1 MSIKRILGVFG
12 ALMTLAV
19 VGAVVWIS
27 TFNPND
33 YKALAVEQAEKAG
46 WKLTINGDLSM
57 SLWPQLAIDLP
68 PIELAALNANQSIAA
83 QDAQVSLAMAPLL
96 FERRAEASTLILQS
110 PVIRWDLDAAVP
122 GSGGQSDTGSQ
133 NSSDALAFAVGGL
146 ELTNADIQLFNGQT
160 LAHDLQIPEMTL
172 GAISPEAW
180 VPAAF
185 NAQYTAPGLPAIPL
199 QMQAEIRTSADF
211 SLIDVRAL
219 QLSALDL
226 NVSGELSLVP
236 NPLSVMGQLN
246 IDTFDAKALAE
257 RFGVTIATQN
267 PDALRNLGLSLTLGD
282 GGPVYA
288 SALTL
293 NLDNTRFTGEAGLRS
308 LSPLQFNAILAGDRL
323 ILDDYLAPA
332 SEVPS
337 DSAEGIT
344 SDAVSPLAGLAGIDG
359 DLRLELA
366 QLEASGLKAE
376 RIEVAAEI
384 RDRRIHLT
392 QLAADLYEG
401 QLLGQAVLNGRTAVP
416 SMSADL
422 SLTSLQIQG
431 LLSDLAD
438 FSDLSGMTGLQANL
452 TAEGL
457 DAQSIMASLNG
468 NASGEIL
475 NGGYK
480 GIAID
485 SLICDGIA
493 TLTGGQS
500 KLASGD
506 TAFDAVRFNAD
517 IANGVANFDTL
528 KAGLVNLAVD
538 GSGQVDLAGQRLNLI
553 LDAGLTGDQKITGG
567 AVPSFVQNAKLPLK
581 CQGGF
586 ADDPAGLCGFD
597 SSRADSLI
605 SDQLKAVAKA
615 KEDELKAIAKA
626 KTKAKIES
634 KKDEFEA
641 KLKEKAAEK
650 LKSLFR

>member
-12 ALMTLAV
+12 ALITLAV
-19 VGAVVWIS
+19 VGALAWIS

-33 YKALAVEQAEKAG
+33 YKVLAVEQAEKAG

-57 SLWPQLAIDLP
+57 SFWPQLAIDLP

-96 FERRAEASTLILQS
+96 FERRAEASTLILES
-110 PVIRWDLDAAVP
+110 PVIRWDLDAALP
-122 GSGGQSDTGSQ
+122 GSGGQSDSGSQ
-133 NSSDALAFAVGGL
+133 SSGDALAFAIGGL

-180 VPAAF
+180 VPASF
-185 NAQYTAPGLPAIPL
+185 NGQYTAPGLPATPL

-211 SLIDVRAL
+211 GLIDVRAL

-236 NPLSVMGQLN
+236 NPLSIMGQLN
-246 IDTFDAKALAE
+246 IDAFDAKALAE
-257 RFGVTIATQN
+257 RFGTIIATQN
-267 PDALRNLGLSLTLGD
+267 PDALRKVGLNLILGE

-288 SALTL
+288 SSITL
-293 NLDNTRFTGEAGLRS
+293 DLDDTRFTGEAGLRS

-323 ILDDYLAPA
+323 NLDDYLAPA
-332 SEVPS
+332 VD
-337 DSAEGIT
+337 DSADSVASTDGT
-344 SDAVSPLAGLAGIDG
+344 TDAVSPLAGLAGIDG

-366 QLEASGLKAE
+366 QLEASGLTAE
-376 RIEVAAEI
+376 RIEIAAEI

-392 QLAADLYEG
+392 QLAADLYDG
-401 QLLGQAVLNGRTAVP
+401 QLLGQAVLNGRSAVP

-468 NASGEIL
+468 TASGEIL

-506 TAFDAVRFNAD
+506 TTFDAVRFNAD
-517 IANGVANFDTL
+517 IVDGVADFDTL

-538 GSGQVDLAGQRLNLI
+538 GSGQIDLPGERINLV
-553 LDAGLTGDQKITGG
+553 LDAGLTGDQQITGC
-567 AVPSFVQNAKLPLK
+567 AVPSFVQNAKIPLK

-597 SSRADSLI
+597 SSRADALI
-605 SDQLKAVAKA
+605 SGQLKAIAQA
-615 KEDELKAIAKA
+615 KEDELKA

>member
-12 ALMTLAV
+12 ALITLAA
-19 VGAVVWIS
+19 VGALVWIS

-46 WKLTINGDLSM
+46 WKLTLNGDLSM

-96 FERRAEASTLILQS
+96 FERRAEASTLILES
-110 PVIRWDLDAAVP
+110 PVIRWDLDAALP
-122 GSGGQSDTGSQ
+122 GSGGQSDSGSQ
-133 NSSDALAFAVGGL
+133 SPGDALAFAIGGL

-180 VPAAF
+180 VPASL

-211 SLIDVRAL
+211 GLIDVRAL

-236 NPLSVMGQLN
+236 NPLSVMGQLSVGA
-246 IDTFDAKALAE
+246 FDAKALAE
-257 RFGVTIATQN
+257 RFGTTIATQN
-267 PDALRNLGLSLTLGD
+267 PGALRNVGLNLTLGE

-288 SALTL
+288 SALTVD
-293 NLDNTRFTGEAGLRS
+293 LDDTRFTGEAGLRS
-308 LSPLQFNAILAGDRL
+308 LNPLQFNAILTGDRFN
-323 ILDDYLAPA
+323 LDGYLAPA
-332 SEVPS
+332 VDEPANSIAGA
-337 DSAEGIT
+337 DGT
-344 SDAVSPLAGLAGIDG
+344 TDAVSSLAGLAGIDG

-366 QLEASGLKAE
+366 QLEASGLTAE
-376 RIEVAAEI
+376 RIEIAAEI

-401 QLLGQAVLNGRTAVP
+401 QLLGQAVLNGRSAVP
-416 SMSADL
+416 SLSADL

-468 NASGEIL
+468 TASGEIL

-500 KLASGD
+500 KLASRD
-506 TAFDAVRFNAD
+506 TAFDAVRFNTD
-517 IANGVANFDTL
+517 IVNGVASFDTL

-538 GSGQVDLAGQRLNLI
+538 GSGQIDLPGERINLV
-553 LDAGLTGDQKITGG
+553 LDAGLTGDQQITGC

-597 SSRADSLI
+597 SSRADALI
-605 SDQLKAVAKA
+605 SDRLKAIAKA
-615 KEDELKAIAKA
+615 KEDELKA

>member
-1 MSIKRILGVFG
+1 MSIKRIVGVFG
-12 ALMTLAV
+12 ALITLAV
-19 VGAVVWIS
+19 VGALVWIS

-33 YKALAVEQAEKAG
+33 YKVLAVEQAEKAG

-96 FERRAEASTLILQS
+96 FERRAEASTLILES
-110 PVIRWDLDAAVP
+110 PVIRWDLDAALP
-122 GSGGQSDTGSQ
+122 GSGGQSDSGSQ
-133 NSSDALAFAVGGL
+133 SSGDALAFAIGGL

-180 VPAAF
+180 VPASF

-211 SLIDVRAL
+211 GLIDVRAL

-236 NPLSVMGQLN
+236 NPLSIMGQLN
-246 IDTFDAKALAE
+246 IDAFDAKALAE
-257 RFGVTIATQN
+257 RFGTIIATQN
-267 PDALRNLGLSLTLGD
+267 PDALRKVSLNLTLGD

-288 SALTL
+288 SAITL
-293 NLDNTRFTGEAGLRS
+293 DLDDTRFTGEAGLHS

-323 ILDDYLAPA
+323 NLDDYLAPA
-332 SEVPS
+332 VD
-337 DSAEGIT
+337 DSADSVAGT
-344 SDAVSPLAGLAGIDG
+344 DGTTDAVSPLAGLAGIDG

-366 QLEASGLKAE
+366 QLEASGLTAE
-376 RIEVAAEI
+376 RIEIAAEI

-392 QLAADLYEG
+392 QLAADLYDG
-401 QLLGQAVLNGRTAVP
+401 QLLGQAVLNGRSAVP

-468 NASGEIL
+468 TASGEIL

-506 TAFDAVRFNAD
+506 TAFDAVRFNTD
-517 IANGVANFDTL
+517 IVNGVASFDTL

-538 GSGQVDLAGQRLNLI
+538 GSGQIDLPGERINLV
-553 LDAGLTGDQKITGG
+553 LDAGLTGDQQITGC

-597 SSRADSLI
+597 SSRADALI

-615 KEDELKAIAKA
+615 KEDELKA

>member
-12 ALMTLAV
+12 ALITLAV
-19 VGAVVWIS
+19 VGGLVWIS

-33 YKALAVEQAEKAG
+33 YKALAVEQAQKAG

-96 FERRAEASTLILQS
+96 FERRAEASTLILES

-122 GSGGQSDTGSQ
+122 GSGGQSDNGSQ
-133 NSSDALAFAVGGL
+133 SSSDALAFAVGGL

-180 VPAAF
+180 VPTSF

-246 IDTFDAKALAE
+246 IDAFDAKALAE
-257 RFGVTIATQN
+257 RFGTIIATQN
-267 PDALRNLGLSLTLGD
+267 PDALKSVGLKLTLGE

-293 NLDNTRFTGEAGLRS
+293 DLDNTRFIGEAGLRS
-308 LSPLQFNAILAGDRL
+308 LSPLQFNAILTGDRL
-323 ILDDYLAPA
+323 NLDDYLAPA
-332 SEVPS
+332 VDEP
-337 DSAEGIT
+337 AERVAGTDGTI
-344 SDAVSPLAGLAGIDG
+344 DAVSPLAGLAGIDG

-366 QLEASGLKAE
+366 QLKASGLTAE
-376 RIEVAAEI
+376 RIEIAAEI

-392 QLAADLYEG
+392 QLAADLYDG
-401 QLLGQAVLNGRTAVP
+401 QLLGQAVLNGRTAIP

-506 TAFDAVRFNAD
+506 TAFDAVRFNTD
-517 IANGVANFDTL
+517 IVNGLANFDTL

-538 GSGQVDLAGQRLNLI
+538 GSGQVDLPGQRLNLV
-553 LDAGLTGDQKITGG
+553 LDAGLTGDQQITGC
-567 AVPSFVQNAKLPLK
+567 AVPNFVQNAKLPLK

-615 KEDELKAIAKA
+615 KEDELKA

-641 KLKEKAAEK
+641 KLKEKAADK

>member
-12 ALMTLAV
+12 ALITLAA
-19 VGAVVWIS
+19 VGGLVWIS

-33 YKALAVEQAEKAG
+33 YKALAVEQAQKAG

-96 FERRAEASTLILQS
+96 FERRAEASTLILES

-122 GSGGQSDTGSQ
+122 GSGGQSDNGSQ
-133 NSSDALAFAVGGL
+133 SSSDALAFAVGGL

-180 VPAAF
+180 VPTSF

-246 IDTFDAKALAE
+246 IDAFDAKALAE
-257 RFGVTIATQN
+257 RFGTIIATQN
-267 PDALRNLGLSLTLGD
+267 PDALKSVGLKLTLGE

-293 NLDNTRFTGEAGLRS
+293 DLDNTRFIGEAGLRS
-308 LSPLQFNAILAGDRL
+308 LSPLQFNAILTGDRL
-323 ILDDYLAPA
+323 NLDDYLAPA
-332 SEVPS
+332 VDEP
-337 DSAEGIT
+337 AERVAGTDGTI
-344 SDAVSPLAGLAGIDG
+344 DAVSPLAGLAGIDG

-366 QLEASGLKAE
+366 QLKASGLTAE
-376 RIEVAAEI
+376 RIEIAAEI

-392 QLAADLYEG
+392 QLAADLYDG
-401 QLLGQAVLNGRTAVP
+401 QLLGQAVLNGRTAIP

-506 TAFDAVRFNAD
+506 TAFDAVRFNTD
-517 IANGVANFDTL
+517 IVNGLANFDTL

-538 GSGQVDLAGQRLNLI
+538 GSGQVDLAGQRLNLV
-553 LDAGLTGDQKITGG
+553 LDAGLTGDQQITGC
-567 AVPSFVQNAKLPLK
+567 AVPNFVQNAKLPLK

-615 KEDELKAIAKA
+615 KEDELKA

>member
-12 ALMTLAV
+12 ALITLAV
-19 VGAVVWIS
+19 VGALAWIS

-33 YKALAVEQAEKAG
+33 YKVLAVEQAEKAG

-96 FERRAEASTLILQS
+96 FERRAEASTLILES
-110 PVIRWDLDAAVP
+110 PVIRWDLDAALP
-122 GSGGQSDTGSQ
+122 GSGGQSDSGSQ
-133 NSSDALAFAVGGL
+133 SSGGALAFAIGGL

-180 VPAAF
+180 VPASF
-185 NAQYTAPGLPAIPL
+185 NGQYTAPGLPAIPL

-211 SLIDVRAL
+211 GLIDVRAL

-246 IDTFDAKALAE
+246 IDAFDAKALAE
-257 RFGVTIATQN
+257 RFGTIIATQN
-267 PDALRNLGLSLTLGD
+267 PDALRKVGLNLILGE

-288 SALTL
+288 SAITL
-293 NLDNTRFTGEAGLRS
+293 DLDDTRFTGEAGLRS
-308 LSPLQFNAILAGDRL
+308 LSPLQFNVILAGDRL
-323 ILDDYLAPA
+323 NLDDYLAPA
-332 SEVPS
+332 VD
-337 DSAEGIT
+337 DSADSVAGT
-344 SDAVSPLAGLAGIDG
+344 DGTTDAVSPLAGLAGIDG

-366 QLEASGLKAE
+366 QLEASGLTAE
-376 RIEVAAEI
+376 RIEIAAEI

-392 QLAADLYEG
+392 QLAADLYDG
-401 QLLGQAVLNGRTAVP
+401 QLLGQAVLNGRSAVP

-438 FSDLSGMTGLQANL
+438 FSDLSGMTGLQATL

-468 NASGEIL
+468 TASGEIL

-506 TAFDAVRFNAD
+506 TAFDAVRFNTD
-517 IANGVANFDTL
+517 IVNGVADFDTL

-538 GSGQVDLAGQRLNLI
+538 GSGQIDLPGERINLV
-553 LDAGLTGDQKITGG
+553 LDAGLTGDQQITGC

-597 SSRADSLI
+597 SSRADALI

-615 KEDELKAIAKA
+615 KEDELKS

>member
-19 VGAVVWIS
+19 AGALVWIS

-122 GSGGQSDTGSQ
+122 GSGGQSDSGSQ
-133 NSSDALAFAVGGL
+133 SSSDALAFAVGGL

-180 VPAAF
+180 VPASF

-199 QMQAEIRTSADF
+199 QMQAEIRTSANF

-236 NPLSVMGQLN
+236 NPLSIMGQLSV
-246 IDTFDAKALAE
+246 DTFDAKALAE
-257 RFGVTIATQN
+257 RFGATIATNN
-267 PDALRNLGLSLTLGD
+267 PDALRNLGLNLTLGD

-288 SALTL
+288 SALIL
-293 NLDNTRFTGEAGLRS
+293 NLDNSRFTGEAGLRS

-332 SEVPS
+332 SEATT
-337 DSAEGIT
+337 DSVASTNGT
-344 SDAVSPLAGLAGIDG
+344 TDAVSPLAGLVGMDG

-416 SMSADL
+416 SMSAVL

-468 NASGEIL
+468 TASGEIL

-517 IANGVANFDTL
+517 IVNGVANFDTL

-538 GSGQVDLAGQRLNLI
+538 GSGQVDLAGQRLNLV
-553 LDAGLTGDQKITGG
+553 LDAGLTGDQKITGC

-605 SDQLKAVAKA
+605 SDQLKAAAKA
-615 KEDELKAIAKA
+615 KEDELKA

>member
-1 MSIKRILGVFG
+1 MSIKRILGVLG
-12 ALMTLAV
+12 ALISLAV
-19 VGAVVWIS
+19 VGALVWIS

-33 YKALAVEQAEKAG
+33 YKALAVEQAQKAG
-46 WKLTINGDLSM
+46 WKLTLNGDLSM

-96 FERRAEASTLILQS
+96 FERRAEASTLILES
-110 PVIRWDLDAAVP
+110 PVIRWDLNAALP
-122 GSGGQSDTGSQ
+122 GDGGHRDSGTQSSG
-133 NSSDALAFAVGGL
+133 DALAFAVGGL
-146 ELTNADIQLFNGQT
+146 ELTNADIQLFNGET

-172 GAISPEAW
+172 GAISPDVW
-180 VPAAF
+180 VPASF

-199 QMQAEIRTSADF
+199 QMQAEIRTPADF
-211 SLIDVRAL
+211 SLIDIRGL

-226 NVSGELSLVP
+226 TASGELSLVP
-236 NPLSVMGQLN
+236 NPLSVIGQLN
-246 IDTFDAKALAE
+246 IDAFDARALAE
-257 RFGVTIATQN
+257 RFGATIATQN
-267 PDALRNLGLSLTLGD
+267 PDALRNVGLSLTLGD

-308 LSPLQFNAILAGDRL
+308 FSPLQFNAILAGDRL
-323 ILDDYLAPA
+323 NLDDYMAPA
-332 SEVPS
+332 SDVPS
-337 DSAEGIT
+337 DSAEGVT
-344 SDAVSPLAGLAGIDG
+344 SGAVSPLAGLAGIDG

-366 QLEASGLKAE
+366 QLEASGLNAE
-376 RIEVAAEI
+376 RIEIAAEI

-392 QLAADLYEG
+392 QMAADLYEG

-422 SLTSLQIQG
+422 SLSSLQIQG

-438 FSDLSGMTGLQANL
+438 FSDLSGITGLQANL

-468 NASGEIL
+468 TASGEIL

-500 KLASGD
+500 KLASGN
-506 TAFDAVRFNAD
+506 TTFDAVRFNTD
-517 IANGVANFDTL
+517 IVNGVANFDTL

-538 GSGQVDLAGQRLNLI
+538 GSGQVDLPDQRLNLV
-553 LDAGLTGDQKITGG
+553 LDAGLTGDQQITGC

-615 KEDELKAIAKA
+615 KEDELKA

-641 KLKEKAAEK
+641 KLKEKAADK

>member
-1 MSIKRILGVFG
+1 MSIKRILSVFG
-12 ALMTLAV
+12 ALITLAV
-19 VGAVVWIS
+19 VGALVWIS

-33 YKALAVEQAEKAG
+33 YKALAVEQAQKAG

-122 GSGGQSDTGSQ
+122 GGGGQSDSGSQ
-133 NSSDALAFAVGGL
+133 SSSDALAFAVGGL
-146 ELTNADIQLFNGQT
+146 ELTNADIRLFNGQT
-160 LAHDLQIPEMTL
+160 LAHDLQISEMTL
-172 GAISPEAW
+172 GTISPDAW
-180 VPAAF
+180 VPASF
-185 NAQYTAPGLPAIPL
+185 KAQYTAPGLPKIPL
-199 QMQAEIRTSADF
+199 QMQAKIRTSADF

-226 NVSGELSLVP
+226 SVSGELSLVP
-236 NPLSVMGQLN
+236 NPLSVMGQLSV
-246 IDTFDAKALAE
+246 DAFDAKSLAK
-257 RFGVTIATQN
+257 RFGATIATQN
-267 PDALRNLGLSLTLGD
+267 PDALKNVGLNLTLGE

-308 LSPLQFNAILAGDRL
+308 LSPLQFNAILTGDRL

-332 SEVPS
+332 SDVSS
-337 DSAEGIT
+337 DSVESDNGT
-344 SDAVSPLAGLAGIDG
+344 TDAVSPLAGLAGIDG

-366 QLEASGLKAE
+366 QLEASGLQAE

-422 SLTSLQIQG
+422 SLSSLQIQG

-506 TAFDAVRFNAD
+506 TAFDAVRFNTD
-517 IANGVANFDTL
+517 IVNGFANFDTL

-538 GSGQVDLAGQRLNLI
+538 GSGQVDLAGQRLNLV
-553 LDAGLTGDQKITGG
+553 LDAGLTGDQQITGC

-615 KEDELKAIAKA
+615 KEDELKAKI
-626 KTKAKIES
+626 KAKIES

>member
-1 MSIKRILGVFG
+1 MSIKRIVGVFG
-12 ALMTLAV
+12 ALITLAV
-19 VGAVVWIS
+19 VGALVWIS

-33 YKALAVEQAEKAG
+33 YKVLAVEQAEKAG

-96 FERRAEASTLILQS
+96 FERRAEASTLILES
-110 PVIRWDLDAAVP
+110 PVIRWDLDAALP
-122 GSGGQSDTGSQ
+122 GSGGQSDSGSQ
-133 NSSDALAFAVGGL
+133 SSGGALAFAIGGL

-180 VPAAF
+180 VPASF

-211 SLIDVRAL
+211 GQIDVRAL

-246 IDTFDAKALAE
+246 IDAFDAKALAE
-257 RFGVTIATQN
+257 RFGTIIATQN
-267 PDALRNLGLSLTLGD
+267 PDALRKVSLNLTLGD

-288 SALTL
+288 SAITL
-293 NLDNTRFTGEAGLRS
+293 DLDDTRFTGEAGLHS

-323 ILDDYLAPA
+323 NLDDYLAPA
-332 SEVPS
+332 VD
-337 DSAEGIT
+337 DSADSVAGT
-344 SDAVSPLAGLAGIDG
+344 DGTTDAVSPLAGLAGIDG

-366 QLEASGLKAE
+366 QLEASGLTAE
-376 RIEVAAEI
+376 RIEIAAEI

-392 QLAADLYEG
+392 QLAADLYDG
-401 QLLGQAVLNGRTAVP
+401 QLLGQAVLNGRSAVP

-468 NASGEIL
+468 TASGEIL

-506 TAFDAVRFNAD
+506 TAFDAVRFNTD
-517 IANGVANFDTL
+517 IVNGVASFDTL

-538 GSGQVDLAGQRLNLI
+538 GSGQIDLQGERINLV
-553 LDAGLTGDQKITGG
+553 LDAGLTGDQQITGC
-567 AVPSFVQNAKLPLK
+567 AVPSFVQNAKLPLR

-597 SSRADSLI
+597 SSRADALI

-615 KEDELKAIAKA
+615 KEDELKA

>member
-1 MSIKRILGVFG
+1 
-12 ALMTLAV
+12 
-19 VGAVVWIS
+19 
-27 TFNPND
+27 
-33 YKALAVEQAEKAG
+33 
-46 WKLTINGDLSM
+46 
-57 SLWPQLAIDLP
+57 
-68 PIELAALNANQSIAA
+68 
-83 QDAQVSLAMAPLL
+83 
-96 FERRAEASTLILQS
+96 
-110 PVIRWDLDAAVP
+110 
-122 GSGGQSDTGSQ
+122 
-133 NSSDALAFAVGGL
+133 
-146 ELTNADIQLFNGQT
+146 
-160 LAHDLQIPEMTL
+160 
-172 GAISPEAW
+172 
-180 VPAAF
+180 
-185 NAQYTAPGLPAIPL
+185 
-199 QMQAEIRTSADF
+199 
-211 SLIDVRAL
+211 
-219 QLSALDL
+219 
-226 NVSGELSLVP
+226 
-236 NPLSVMGQLN
+236 
-246 IDTFDAKALAE
+246 
-257 RFGVTIATQN
+257 
-267 PDALRNLGLSLTLGD
+267 
-282 GGPVYA
+282 
-288 SALTL
+288 
-293 NLDNTRFTGEAGLRS
+293 LDNTRFIGEAGLRS

-332 SEVPS
+332 SDATA
-337 DSAEGIT
+337 DSLASNKGT
-344 SDAVSPLAGLAGIDG
+344 TDAVSPLAGLAAIDG

-376 RIEVAAEI
+376 RIEIAAEI

-438 FSDLSGMTGLQANL
+438 FSDLSGMTGFQANL
-452 TAEGL
+452 AAEGL

-517 IANGVANFDTL
+517 IANGVAKFDTL

-538 GSGQVDLAGQRLNLI
+538 GSGQVDLAGQRLNLV
-553 LDAGLTGDQKITGG
+553 LDAGLTGDQQITGC

-605 SDQLKAVAKA
+605 SEQLKAVAKA
-615 KEDELKAIAKA
+615 KEDELKA

>member
-12 ALMTLAV
+12 ALITLAV
-19 VGAVVWIS
+19 VGALVWIS

-33 YKALAVEQAEKAG
+33 YKALAVEEAQKAG
-46 WKLTINGDLSM
+46 WKLTLNGDLSM

-133 NSSDALAFAVGGL
+133 NSGDALAFAVGGL

-172 GAISPEAW
+172 GAISPDAW
-180 VPAAF
+180 VPASF
-185 NAQYTAPGLPAIPL
+185 NAQYTAPGLPTVPL

-211 SLIDVRAL
+211 GLFDVRAL

-236 NPLSVMGQLN
+236 NPLSVMGQLSV
-246 IDTFDAKALAE
+246 DAFDAKSLAE
-257 RFGVTIATQN
+257 RFGATIATQN
-267 PDALRNLGLSLTLGD
+267 PDALKNVGLKLTLGE
-282 GGPVYA
+282 GGPIYA

-293 NLDNTRFTGEAGLRS
+293 DLDDTRFTGEAGLRS

-323 ILDDYLAPA
+323 NLDDYLAAAVDEPA
-332 SEVPS
+332 
-337 DSAEGIT
+337 DSVASNKGT
-344 SDAVSPLAGLAGIDG
+344 TDAVSPLAGLAGIDG

-366 QLEASGLKAE
+366 QLEASGLTAE
-376 RIEVAAEI
+376 RIEIAAEI

-452 TAEGL
+452 TAQGL

-506 TAFDAVRFNAD
+506 TAFDAVRFNTD
-517 IANGVANFDTL
+517 IVNGVANFDTL

-538 GSGQVDLAGQRLNLI
+538 GSGQVDLPSQRLNLV
-553 LDAGLTGDQKITGG
+553 LDAGLTGDQQITGC

-586 ADDPAGLCGFD
+586 TDDPAGLCGFD

-605 SDQLKAVAKA
+605 SDQLKAAAKA
-615 KEDELKAIAKA
+615 KEDELKA

-641 KLKEKAAEK
+641 KLKEKAADK

>member
-12 ALMTLAV
+12 GLITLAV
-19 VGAVVWIS
+19 VGAFVWIS

-33 YKALAVEQAEKAG
+33 YKALAVEQAQKAG

-122 GSGGQSDTGSQ
+122 GGGGQSDSGSQ
-133 NSSDALAFAVGGL
+133 SSSDALAFAVGGL
-146 ELTNADIQLFNGQT
+146 ELTHADIQLFNGQT

-172 GAISPEAW
+172 GAISPDAW
-180 VPAAF
+180 VPASF
-185 NAQYTAPGLPAIPL
+185 KAQYTAPGLPNIPL

-226 NVSGELSLVP
+226 SVSGELSLAP
-236 NPLSVMGQLN
+236 NPLSVMGQLSV
-246 IDTFDAKALAE
+246 DAFDAKSLAE
-257 RFGVTIATQN
+257 RFGATIATQN
-267 PDALRNLGLSLTLGD
+267 PDALRNVGLKLTLGE

-293 NLDNTRFTGEAGLRS
+293 DLDNTRFTGEAGLRS

-332 SEVPS
+332 SEATADSLAS
-337 DSAEGIT
+337 DKGT
-344 SDAVSPLAGLAGIDG
+344 TDAVSPLAGLAAIDG

-376 RIEVAAEI
+376 RIEIAAEI

-438 FSDLSGMTGLQANL
+438 FSDLSGMTGFQANL
-452 TAEGL
+452 AAEGL
-457 DAQSIMASLNG
+457 DAQSIMASLSG

-517 IANGVANFDTL
+517 IANGVAKFDTL

-538 GSGQVDLAGQRLNLI
+538 GSGQVDLAGQRLNLV
-553 LDAGLTGDQKITGG
+553 LDAGLTGDQQITGC

-605 SDQLKAVAKA
+605 SEQLKAVAKA
-615 KEDELKAIAKA
+615 KEDELKA